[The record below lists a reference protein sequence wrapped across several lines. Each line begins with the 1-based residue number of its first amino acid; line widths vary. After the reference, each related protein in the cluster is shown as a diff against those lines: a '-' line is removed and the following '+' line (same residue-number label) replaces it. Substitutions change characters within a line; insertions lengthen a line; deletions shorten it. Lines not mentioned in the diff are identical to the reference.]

1 VLVPIHLALT
11 APVYILFYLWRKN
24 IFNEAEE
31 DRYRFVAK
39 FLVAATVIYLLIYF
53 QMFSRLV

>member
-1 VLVPIHLALT
+1 
-11 APVYILFYLWRKN
+11 
-24 IFNEAEE
+24 
-31 DRYRFVAK
+31 VAK